1 MDFGFHAAAVLD
13 HVLQRLLYDPVEAQ
27 RHVAG
32 DLARYR
38 YVREAHVQRL
48 LAEQLLAQAADR
60 GDQAER
66 VEPARVQPVRD
77 AMHIGGDTRSRLRER
92 LPSLTAVAG
101 VTALEL
107 EVLDLD

>member
-1 MDFGFHAAAVLD
+1 V
-13 HVLQRLLYDPVEAQ
+13 
-27 RHVAG
+27 RH
-32 DLARYR
+32 R

-48 LAEQLLAQAADR
+48 LAQELLAQAADR

-77 AMHIGGDTRSRLRER
+77 AMQVGGDIRSGPRER
-92 LPSLTAVAG
+92 LPSLIAVAG
-101 VTALEL
+101 VTAVEL